1 MLTGAL
7 LLVATYT
14 PVVPWMAAL
23 LSRDWTDSDGD
34 ILIVLA
40 GSAVEFAGKP
50 PEVVIG
56 ESSYWRAI
64 HAARAFQH
72 GHFRVIVVSGAR
84 ASDPMKR
91 FLIASG
97 VPEQAIITQDRSN
110 NTRED
115 ALYSKPILE
124 KLEGKRVLLT
134 SDYHSYRASRAFAR
148 VGIAVTPRPF
158 SDVLKRSQIR
168 SARWQGLLIV
178 TEELAKIAYYRARG
192 WI

>member
-14 PVVPWMAAL
+14 PLVPWVAAV
-23 LSRDWTDSDGD
+23 LSREWTDSDGD
-34 ILIVLA
+34 ILVVLA
-40 GSAVEFAGKP
+40 GSAVQFEGRP
-50 PEVVIG
+50 TEVVIG

-64 HAARAFQH
+64 HAARAFQQ
-72 GHFRVIVVSGAR
+72 GHFRVVVVSGAR

-91 FLIASG
+91 FLMASG
-97 VPEQAIITQDRSN
+97 VPEKAIITQDRSN
-110 NTRED
+110 STRED
-115 ALYSKPILE
+115 ALYCKPILE
-124 KLEGKRVLLT
+124 KLVGKRVLLT

-148 VGIAVTPRPF
+148 AGIAVTPRPF

-168 SARWQGLLIV
+168 SARWQGLWII
-178 TEELAKIAYYRARG
+178 TEELTKIAYYRARG